1 MEELRSTEVL
11 DKEIRAESVKKAEK
25 ILASAEAKAQ
35 ELLAGV
41 DLRVAETKKT
51 AEENMKSRL
60 ALYEKNVNAS
70 VPLERQRYL
79 VSFINNSVMDAI
91 NDYMGSLTQ
100 DRKDSLIEKE
110 LAKAKNIIG
119 ARKVTCLAVGK
130 MDSASCEKIVKSVL
144 GNVVAGCTASS
155 GEEKNCL
162 EYGLILKTE
171 DGKLKCRLTLEEI
184 INNLLARKREELAL
198 ALFDGRLP
206 E

>member
-1 MEELRSTEVL
+1 MNEV
-11 DKEIRAESVKKAEK
+11 
-25 ILASAEAKAQ
+25 
-35 ELLAGV
+35 
-41 DLRVAETKKT
+41 ETKT
-51 AEENMKSRL
+51 DESHGLTIRHED
-60 ALYEKNVNAS
+60 VNTGIK
-70 VPLERQRYL
+70 VFNLL
-79 VSFINNSVMDAI
+79 N
-91 NDYMGSLTQ
+91 
-100 DRKDSLIEKE
+100 EKE

-119 ARKVTCLAVGK
+119 ARKVSCLAVGK

>member
-1 MEELRSTEVL
+1 MS
-11 DKEIRAESVKKAEK
+11 
-25 ILASAEAKAQ
+25 ILIQ
-35 ELLAGV
+35 
-41 DLRVAETKKT
+41 
-51 AEENMKSRL
+51 
-60 ALYEKNVNAS
+60 
-70 VPLERQRYL
+70 
-79 VSFINNSVMDAI
+79 
-91 NDYMGSLTQ
+91 
-100 DRKDSLIEKE
+100 KDSLIEKE

-144 GNVVAGCTASS
+144 GNVVADCTASS

-171 DGKLKCRLTLEEI
+171 DGKLTCRLTLEEI

-206 E
+206 EKKKKKSSESQDLLFMLKVWRNAVFTMLLMLDQIALLVKSSVRTKVLLQFRFTRKILE

>member
-1 MEELRSTEVL
+1 MRSALIKQQVTL
-11 DKEIRAESVKKAEK
+11 PKEEK
-25 ILASAEAKAQ
+25 IQ
-35 ELLAGV
+35 FILL
-41 DLRVAETKKT
+41 LNKTPYTETKKT